1 MRFDLITL
9 LPEAVAAFAALGVT
23 GEALRSDK
31 AQLAAWNPR
40 DFERKARPDD
50 KPYGGGA
57 GMVLQAEPLAQAIDA
72 ARAASD
78 LPRPAILLSPQGQPF
93 DQAMA
98 QQLAQGDGA
107 ILIAGRYEG
116 IDQRVIDSHVDLEIS
131 AGDFVLSGGE
141 LPALMIMDAIL
152 RLVPGILGDENS
164 ARDES
169 FVDARLEYPQY
180 TRPESWRG
188 RRVPP
193 VLTSGNH
200 REILHWRRVQ
210 AIGRTW
216 ERRPDLLDE
225 SAFDAQNRALLREY
239 INEFLAGQSKDATS
253 D

>member
-1 MRFDLITL
+1 MRFDLLTL
-9 LPEAVAAFAALGVT
+9 LPEAVAAFAAMGVT
-23 GEALRSDK
+23 GEALRSGK

-40 DFERKARPDD
+40 DFEAKGRPDD

-57 GMVLQAEPLAQAIDA
+57 GMVLQAEPLACAIEA
-72 ARAASD
+72 ARAAG
-78 LPRPAILLSPQGQPF
+78 PAARPVVLLSPQGRTF
-93 DQAMA
+93 DQA
-98 QQLAQGDGA
+98 LAQEFAQGEGA
-107 ILIAGRYEG
+107 VLIAGRYEG
-116 IDQRVIDSHVDLEIS
+116 IDQRVIDSHVDVEVS

-141 LPALMIMDAIL
+141 LPALMMIDAIL
-152 RLVPGILGDENS
+152 RLLPGILGDEKS

-188 RRVPP
+188 RTVPP
-193 VLTSGNH
+193 VLMSGNH

-210 AIGRTW
+210 ALGRTW

>member
-1 MRFDLITL
+1 MRFDLVTL
-9 LPEAVAAFAALGVT
+9 LPEAVAAFAAMGVT
-23 GEALRSDK
+23 GEALRSGK

-40 DFERKARPDD
+40 DFEAKGRPDD

-57 GMVLQAEPLAQAIDA
+57 GMVLQAEPVARAIES
-72 ARAASD
+72 ARAAGSAT
-78 LPRPAILLSPQGQPF
+78 RPVVLLSPQGRAF
-93 DQAMA
+93 DQA
-98 QQLAQGDGA
+98 LAQEFARGDGVV
-107 ILIAGRYEG
+107 LIAGRYEG
-116 IDQRVIDSHVDLEIS
+116 IDQRVIDSHVDCEVS

-141 LPALMIMDAIL
+141 LPALMMIDAIL
-152 RLVPGILGDENS
+152 RLLPGILGDENS

-193 VLTSGNH
+193 VLMSGNH
-200 REILHWRRVQ
+200 RDILHWRRVQ
-210 AIGRTW
+210 ALGRTW

-225 SAFDAQNRALLREY
+225 SAFDAQNRAMLREY

>member
-98 QQLAQGDGA
+98 QQLAQGGGA

-131 AGDFVLSGGE
+131 AGVSC
-141 LPALMIMDAIL
+141 
-152 RLVPGILGDENS
+152 S
-164 ARDES
+164 AVVS
-169 FVDARLEYPQY
+169 C
-180 TRPESWRG
+180 
-188 RRVPP
+188 RR
-193 VLTSGNH
+193 
-200 REILHWRRVQ
+200 
-210 AIGRTW
+210 
-216 ERRPDLLDE
+216 
-225 SAFDAQNRALLREY
+225 
-239 INEFLAGQSKDATS
+239 
-253 D
+253 